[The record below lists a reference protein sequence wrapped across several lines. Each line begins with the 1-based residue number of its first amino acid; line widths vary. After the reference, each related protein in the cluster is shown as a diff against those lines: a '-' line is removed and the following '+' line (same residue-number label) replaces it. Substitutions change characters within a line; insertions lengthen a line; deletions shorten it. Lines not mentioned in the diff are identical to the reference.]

1 MLVEAVLAVL
11 HRATRYPRSTF
22 TPLWLCGEPIGAV
35 NSLWRSRLAEAEP
48 ELFKDTGDAL
58 VCVLEGDYPALSQAL
73 QEAAQRWQKK
83 GWLNGWRNENFTAF
97 NRAGEAIFELERA
110 AFRPLGI
117 TSRAVH
123 LNGLSRQ
130 ADGSVHMW
138 VARRS
143 PDKAVDPNRMDNL
156 MGGGV
161 AAGETLA
168 TALMREGWEEAGLAP
183 ELLADLSTVS
193 LILAERPVQRGL
205 HREWLYAYDVW
216 LPEQVIPTNQDGE
229 VAEHVLLELA
239 EVEKL
244 LAAERFMLDAALVT
258 IDCLLRLNYWGKSG
272 TRIAK
277 AFKAVR
283 FDPSH
288 PLYALDL
295 DQSHP

>member
-1 MLVEAVLAVL
+1 MLVEEVLSVL
-11 HRATRYPRSTF
+11 HRATRYPRSEF
-22 TPLWLCGEPIGAV
+22 TPLWLAGEPLGAV
-35 NSLWRSRLAEAEP
+35 NPLWRARLAEAEP
-48 ELFKDTGDAL
+48 KLFKDTGDAL
-58 VCVLEGDYPALSQAL
+58 VCLLEGDYSTLSQGL
-73 QEAAQRWQKK
+73 QAAAQRWQQQ

-97 NRAGEAIFELERA
+97 NRAGQPILELERA

-123 LNGLSRQ
+123 LNGLTRMP
-130 ADGSVHMW
+130 DGSVRMW

-183 ELLADLSTVS
+183 ELLAGLQTVS
-193 LILAERPVQRGL
+193 LVLAERPVQRGL

-216 LPEQVIPTNQDGE
+216 LPDGEIPANQDGE

-239 EVEKL
+239 EVERL
-244 LAAERFMLDAALVT
+244 LAADRFMIDAALVT
-258 IDCLLRLNYWGKSG
+258 IDCLVRLNYWGKSG
-272 TRIAK
+272 ARIVK
-277 AFKAVR
+277 ALKQVR
-283 FDPSH
+283 FEPSH

-295 DQSHP
+295 DH